1 MRSGSL
7 VVVALAL
14 LAVVV
19 AAGVCLLF
27 PLTSNPGPESAQV
40 LGVVGGVALA
50 LTQAAR
56 ASRRSQ
62 DGFFSDLGGGLLLGA
77 AMLVVFLVATSVGAA
92 MSPSCGA
99 ERGYLPFLFLA
110 VPVLVLHAVVGTW
123 IGRLAGRAIPAAG
136 IALAVEVGI
145 ALSLFVSW
153 YQAPGFQVASHAFV
167 VITGDL
173 LRGADMPPVV
183 IGYRAGTLLIAVA
196 LALAGQARFPRI
208 RRAGLSTPVVSSP
221 AFYALALAALSAGV
235 AAHAL
240 TVDRITP
247 RRERMETEY
256 SLVKQRG
263 PLVVHADPVAVTPR
277 DVDGI
282 LAEGALW
289 LDRLALR
296 LGQRPQGDVHIWL
309 HATREAQATWTGAQH
324 VDFTLPWRR
333 EIHIVGAE
341 VPHDTLGHELA
352 HAVAGEL
359 SDTLLKIPSDLVVF
373 QHAAVVEGLAVAL
386 TPELSM
392 RDGLTVK
399 EQAAAMKRLGFAP
412 GTATLFSGV
421 SFFAEPPSRAYI
433 AAGAFIESLVA
444 RSLPDPTVALAALYK
459 SGRLEDA
466 TGSPEAAT
474 QLSEAHDALLDT
486 LALPPDAAL
495 VASER
500 FQRPSIL
507 RDVCL
512 PDDVERARALRALV
526 RTGEGSRALE
536 EVGALPSRATLEDL
550 LADASD
556 VRDDETA
563 LALASRI
570 EGLDHA
576 VDLAARTEAL
586 GDTLWRAERRREA
599 AASWDRAKAESLPV
613 DAQRTLFAKRILASS
628 VLASGTRSPISSAAL
643 DVLVATNGA
652 ERADAFERLHYW
664 IGADDGSPAE
674 LRSEARAGVA
684 MARYIQARRLVHVG
698 ALEDGARQFRR
709 VLEENAL
716 PRLFIEQAQ
725 LGLATALTKMGE
737 GEEASALLVSAAD
750 AAERPASRL
759 LFRDRAERAARAAQ
773 APPPPERVTAKTD
786 PAWADRLL
794 LGIRDDGPL

>member
-7 VVVALAL
+7 VALI
-14 LAVVV
+14 LAYLATLV
-19 AAGVCLLF
+19 AAGVSLLF
-27 PLTSNPGPESAQV
+27 PLTSNPGPEAAQV
-40 LGVVGGVALA
+40 LAVVGGIALA
-50 LTQAAR
+50 LAQAAR
-56 ASRRSQ
+56 ASGRNQ
-62 DGFFSDLGGGLLLGA
+62 DGFFADLQGGLLLAGA
-77 AMLVVFLVATSVGAA
+77 MVGTFVVATAMGSA
-92 MSPSCGA
+92 MSPSCA
-99 ERGYLPFLFLA
+99 SERGYLPFFFLA
-110 VPVLVLHAVVGTW
+110 VPVLLLQASLGTW
-123 IGRLAGRAIPAAG
+123 IGRLVGRPMVAAG
-136 IALAVEVGI
+136 LALLVEVAI

-153 YQAPGFQVASHAFV
+153 YRAPGFQVASHAFV
-167 VITGDL
+167 VVTGDL

-183 IGYRAGTLLIAVA
+183 IGYRAGTLLFGLA

-208 RRAGLSTPVVSSP
+208 RRTGLSTPVVSSP
-221 AFYALALAALSAGV
+221 AFYALATACLVAGV

-247 RRERMETEY
+247 RREQMEAEY

-263 PLVVHADPVAVTPR
+263 PLVVHADPVALTPR

-282 LAEGALW
+282 LAEGTLW

-296 LGQRPQGDVHIWL
+296 LGQRPQGDIHVWL
-309 HATREAQATWTGAQH
+309 HASRETQAHWTGAQH

-421 SFFAEPPSRAYI
+421 SFFAEPPSRAYV

-444 RSLPDPTVALAALYK
+444 RSLPDPTIALASLYK
-459 SGRLEDA
+459 TGQIEDA
-466 TGSPEAAT
+466 TGSPEAAA
-474 QLSEAHDALLDT
+474 QLAQAHDALLDT
-486 LALPPDAAL
+486 LRLPPDAAL

-507 RDVCL
+507 RDVCM
-512 PDDVERARALRALV
+512 PEDVERARALRALV
-526 RTGEGSRALE
+526 RTGEGAKALE
-536 EVGALPSRATLEDL
+536 QVGALPSRATLEDL
-550 LADASD
+550 LADAAEVGD
-556 VRDDETA
+556 GETA
-563 LALASRI
+563 LALAAKL
-570 EGLDHA
+570 EAMDHS
-576 VDLAARTEAL
+576 VDLAVRTEAL
-586 GDTLWRAERRREA
+586 GDTMWQAGRRRDA
-599 AASWDRAKAESLPV
+599 AASWDRAQAESLPV
-613 DAQRTLFAKRILASS
+613 DAQRTLLAKRILAAN
-628 VLASGTRSPISSAAL
+628 VLSTGHRAPIAAAAL
-643 DVLVATNGA
+643 DVLVATTTA
-652 ERADAFERLHYW
+652 ARADAFERLHYW
-664 IGADDGSPAE
+664 LGADDGSPAE
-674 LRSEARAGVA
+674 LRQEPRAGVA
-684 MARYIQARRLVHVG
+684 MARYIHARRLVHVG
-698 ALEDGARQFRR
+698 ALDDGARQFRR
-709 VLEENAL
+709 VLEENLL
-716 PRLFIEQAQ
+716 PRLFLEQAQ
-725 LGLATALTKMGE
+725 LGLATALTKLGE
-737 GEEASALLVSAAD
+737 GEEASALLVAAAD

-773 APPPPERVTAKTD
+773 APPAPARVTATSD
-786 PAWADRLL
+786 PGWADRLL
-794 LGIRDDGPL
+794 LGVREDGPL